1 MAINSIN
8 TVTAAA
14 AASTQTTTK
23 SAEKTSETTK
33 KAASSKTASGVIYEK
48 SSDSRTDK
56 ASNKT
61 TSKTDNAAIV
71 AKLKADAEQR
81 TAQLRSIVE
90 QMMTKQGVA
99 IGTADDMW
107 KFLAKGDFTVSADV
121 KAQAQ
126 ADIADDGYWGV
137 EQTSDRILDFA
148 KALSGG
154 DSEKADAMLEA
165 FKKGFE
171 QATKAWGDKLPDI
184 SQSVI
189 ITRMEGR
196 TPVPSRE
203 SIQSFAA
210 HQATM
215 VVFLSTG
222 LLEELSRE
230 LIAGGYTA
238 DTPAAIVYKA
248 TWPEEKTFVCTVGTL
263 AETAKKNQITKTALM
278 IIGNAVS
285 QGNYRRSDL
294 YNPAFTTEFR
304 EAEK

>member
-23 SAEKTSETTK
+23 TAEKTSEITK
-33 KAASSKTASGVIYEK
+33 KADSSKTASGVIYEK

-61 TSKTDNAAIV
+61 TGKTDNAAIV

-148 KALSGG
+148 KALSG
-154 DSEKADAMLEA
+154 DDPDKADAMLEA

-171 QATKAWGDKLPDI
+171 QATKSWGEKLPDI

-196 TPVPSRE
+196 TPVPSKE

-222 LLEELSRE
+222 MLEELSRR
-230 LIAGGYTA
+230 LIEGGYTA

-248 TWPEEKTFVCTVGTL
+248 TWPDQKTFVCTVGTL
-263 AETAKKNQITKTALM
+263 AKTAADNNITKTALM
-278 IIGNAVS
+278 IIGDSVAAAH
-285 QGNYRRSDL
+285 YDRSKL
-294 YNPAFTTEFR
+294 YDPEFTTEFR
-304 EAEK
+304 EATK

>member
-148 KALSGG
+148 KALSG
-154 DSEKADAMLEA
+154 DD
-165 FKKGFE
+165 
-171 QATKAWGDKLPDI
+171 PD
-184 SQSVI
+184 
-189 ITRMEGR
+189 
-196 TPVPSRE
+196 
-203 SIQSFAA
+203 
-210 HQATM
+210 
-215 VVFLSTG
+215 LS
-222 LLEELSRE
+222 
-230 LIAGGYTA
+230 LIH
-238 DTPAAIVYKA
+238 I
-248 TWPEEKTFVCTVGTL
+248 
-263 AETAKKNQITKTALM
+263 
-278 IIGNAVS
+278 
-285 QGNYRRSDL
+285 
-294 YNPAFTTEFR
+294 
-304 EAEK
+304 